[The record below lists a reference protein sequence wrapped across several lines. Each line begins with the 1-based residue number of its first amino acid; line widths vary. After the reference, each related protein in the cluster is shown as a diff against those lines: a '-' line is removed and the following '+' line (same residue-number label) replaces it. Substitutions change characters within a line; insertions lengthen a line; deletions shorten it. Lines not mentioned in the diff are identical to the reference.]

1 MKETDLYKPI
11 HDYLV
16 NLGYEVQAEVNH
28 CDITAR
34 KGDDLIVIE
43 LKTRFGLDL
52 LIQAAERQSITD
64 SVYVA
69 LPGPINMGKKSRWPH
84 KKRLLRRLELGLILV
99 HHTVDDPWVE
109 IAFHPLPYHRRK
121 IKKKQRAVLDEMS
134 QRTGSYNQGGSVNR
148 KLVTAYRENAIFIAC
163 CLDKFGTMTP
173 AQLRAMKTG
182 PKTTSILS
190 SDFYGWFQRVERG
203 VYALSAQGR
212 IDLKSYPELKQRY
225 SGLLEGIDKIVGEQ
239 TLEQT
244 LEPLTP

>member
-11 HDYLV
+11 HDYQV
-16 NLGYEVQAEVNH
+16 KLGYEVQAEVNH
-28 CDITAR
+28 CDIIAR
-34 KGDDLIVIE
+34 KGDDLIIIE

-69 LPGPINMGKKSRWPH
+69 LPGPMKLGKRSGWPQ

-99 HHTVDDPWVE
+99 HVTVDDPWVE

-121 IKKKQRAVLDEMS
+121 IKKKKRAVLNEMS
-134 QRTGSYNQGGSVNR
+134 QRTGSYNQGGSTRR

-173 AQLRAMKTG
+173 AQLRAMNTG
-182 PKTTSILS
+182 PKTLSILS
-190 SDFYGWFQRVERG
+190 SNFYDWFQRVERG
-203 VYALSAQGR
+203 VYALSAQGK
-212 IDLKSYPELKQRY
+212 IDLKGYPELKQRY
-225 SGLLEGIDKIVGEQ
+225 SGQLERVDTSTQ
-239 TLEQT
+239 
-244 LEPLTP
+244 